1 MLTSP
6 LFKNSWLDSPFKPVA
21 PDIEITLAR
30 DDQLHTLYRKDS
42 DANCLALDNAQRDAR
57 PFKAVLNT
65 NIPELLSE
73 NSSREDR
80 SGDILKPL
88 SPLNLSSN
96 QNGSKHFDFDLEK
109 DVRQMLLTSSDYSE
123 PEKRRLLGV
132 INSKNKNAIA
142 FNKTESLRRYLEKKK
157 RRKHVCQIKYKIRQD
172 LACKRLRVKGKFVKS
187 SKMDLITAANML
199 LVSELIRGDRRGAD
213 QGGFRVTA
221 VLKPFLC
228 LDI

>member
-6 LFKNSWLDSPFKPVA
+6 LFKKSWLDTPFKPIA
-21 PDIEITLAR
+21 PDIELTLAR
-30 DDQLHTLYRKDS
+30 DEQLHAFYRKESDTQCQTLDS
-42 DANCLALDNAQRDAR
+42 VQRESR

-73 NSSREDR
+73 NTSREDR

-88 SPLNLSSN
+88 SPLNLSSA
-96 QNGSKHFDFDLEK
+96 QERSKFSDFDLEK
-109 DVRQMLLTSSDYSE
+109 DVRQMLITSSEYTES
-123 PEKRRLLGV
+123 EKRRLISV
-132 INSKNKNAIA
+132 INSKLKKPVTINKA
-142 FNKTESLRRYLEKKK
+142 ESLQRYLEKKR

-199 LVSELIRGDRRGAD
+199 LDSELIRGNRR
-213 QGGFRVTA
+213 
-221 VLKPFLC
+221 
-228 LDI
+228 